1 MGRIL
6 FYPSGDPKAG
16 YGHVT
21 RCSALADEL
30 AAGGRETVFA
40 CRAGYGPTLE
50 YITGLGQ
57 KVLKLDSTG
66 PATNDL
72 TATARLVGDE
82 KFAWLVADTYDIDG
96 AWLASAKSI
105 ADKVAVIDD
114 LADRYFDCDVL
125 INQNLGFD
133 EAYEVLVPPATVK
146 LIGPKYALLRRP
158 FIEARADGPQR
169 DGRLARILIF
179 MGGDDGSDYTSQ
191 AVRAAAGLE
200 AEVELDVVV
209 GPNYSYV
216 GDLHALLDEI
226 STPATLYHGA
236 SAEEMA
242 DLMVRADLCIGAA
255 GSTSW
260 ERCCLG
266 LPSILLVIADNQRSV
281 GDQLE
286 ALGAAISIYPNG
298 ESLEVAIAKVLDD
311 LFDDAERLIEMSA
324 KAASLVDGQGT
335 ERVALE
341 LHK

>member
-30 AAGGRETVFA
+30 AARGHEPVFV
-40 CRAGYGPTLE
+40 CRAAYAPTLE
-50 YITGLGQ
+50 YLAGLGQ
-57 KVLKLDSTG
+57 AVLTLNSTG

-72 TATARLVGDE
+72 AAIGRLIGE
-82 KFAWLVADTYDIDG
+82 RKFTWLVADTYEIDG
-96 AWLASAKSI
+96 VWTASAHYL

-114 LADRYFDCDVL
+114 LADRYLDCDL
-125 INQNLGFD
+125 LLNQNLGFN
-133 EAYEVLVPPATVK
+133 EAYEVLVPPATIK
-146 LIGPKYALLRRP
+146 LLGPDYALLRRP
-158 FIEARADGPQR
+158 FIEARAKGSPR
-169 DGRLARILIF
+169 SGRLARILIF
-179 MGGDDGSDYTSQ
+179 MGGNDGADYTAQ
-191 AVRAAAGLE
+191 AIRAAAGLE

-209 GPNYSYV
+209 GPDYSYI
-216 GDLHALLDEI
+216 GDLHGLLDEI

-242 DLMVRADLCIGAA
+242 DLMARADLCIGAA

-281 GDQLE
+281 GDQLA
-286 ALGAAISIYPNG
+286 ALGAAVSVYPNG
-298 ESLEVAIAKVLDD
+298 ESLEVVIAKVLDD
-311 LFDDAERLIEMSA
+311 LFDNAERLKLMSA
-324 KAASLVDGQGT
+324 KAASLVDGKGT
-335 ERVALE
+335 ERVASEMLG
-341 LHK
+341 